1 MTPNIKVFFEGYT
14 YPSGLIDDCIGK
26 ENPGREF
33 LSSRKGV
40 NAVGYFYVPPPEKQG
55 SDRRPGTDVFLLPKV
70 FCVSESSKGS
80 PSDVHSE
87 ETTDVSSSSQ
97 ESEDD
102 DIDEKPE
109 ASSKGKAFGVH
120 IEELVHWE
128 GLDGEGNPLREDES
142 GKSKAKKQWGDLAD
156 FVEECPIW
164 IVRALDKY
172 AREKVKKDA
181 PTPELVIY
189 GDEQGRT
196 LPSLVNEILDLY
208 KKNRDYYIFVKVKSS
223 SGLNRPDW
231 PRTVRRSQAWLSEK
245 SGKRKPVY
253 LDLQSHI
260 KRIDYDEELMVLFLS
275 TVAYL
280 KRRGWT
286 RVELD
291 VPYNLLFE
299 GEYERL
305 LEGAGEDDNLGVR
318 RLRRMRNNYFNDRML
333 EIWRLMMAWFR
344 RVSAV
349 RNGNPDMLIATSFQV
364 VFEAMVDELFGGE
377 KELPPDLKKQK
388 DGKRIDHIFAHDALF
403 RSGSKIKDGKVEKV
417 WYIGDSKYYRLTGK
431 DPRVKD
437 FGEKS
442 YFKQFT
448 YAKNVIQEMVNKIN
462 SRKGDKEDCEVVPAN
477 YRDKE
482 TEGYAVTP
490 NFFVSAI
497 VKEGYTLKES
507 KFEPVTPSNQAK
519 MESCHFPDRLF
530 DRDTLLLQQY
540 NINFLYVL
548 ASYVGAPGVQP
559 VSVFR
564 DTAYDLIRQKTLE
577 MLRERYHFWCIP
589 AQKDNDALKWKLRGK
604 IFPCPDVVGGGQDRE
619 FWLLA
624 KKKNEKD
631 EKEPDDFAELRPVY
645 LKDICSVFSNEAWRN
660 AKIPQAFE

>member
-1 MTPNIKVFFEGYT
+1 MSPNINVYFEGYT
-14 YPSGLIDDCIGK
+14 YPPEKIDSCVGK

-33 LSSRKGV
+33 LSGRKGV
-40 NAVGYFYVPPPEKQG
+40 NAVGYFYDHENK
-55 SDRRPGTDVFLLPKV
+55 SDVFLLPKA
-70 FCVSESSKGS
+70 FCVSGLPTDGIPTKEKDVA
-80 PSDVHSE
+80 PSTSE
-87 ETTDVSSSSQ
+87 D
-97 ESEDD
+97 EDD
-102 DIDEKPE
+102 DVDESPE
-109 ASSKGKAFGVH
+109 DSGIGTAFGVA
-120 IEELVHWE
+120 IERLVDW
-128 GLDGEGNPLREDES
+128 NS
-142 GKSKAKKQWGDLAD
+142 GKSLVTKEWDNLVD

-172 AREKVKKDA
+172 AKEKVRKNA
-181 PTPELVIY
+181 PIPELVIH

-208 KKNRDYYIFVKVKSS
+208 KKNRDYYVFLKVKSR

-231 PRTVRRSQAWLSEK
+231 PRTMRRSQAWLAGKSEK

-253 LDLQSHI
+253 LDLQSHV

-286 RVELD
+286 TVTLD
-291 VPYNLLFE
+291 VPYNLLSE
-299 GEYERL
+299 SEYERL
-305 LEGAGEDDNLGVR
+305 LEGAGDDDNLGVR

-344 RVSAV
+344 RVSRV
-349 RNGNPDMLIATSFQV
+349 RNGEPDMLIATSFQV

-377 KELPPDLKKQK
+377 KLPPNLKKQK

-403 RSGSKIKDGKVEKV
+403 QPAKKV

-448 YAKNVIQEMVNKIN
+448 YAKNVIQEMVNRIN
-462 SRKGDKEDCEVVPAN
+462 DPKRKGEGEEDCGVDPAN
-477 YRDKE
+477 YRDEE

-490 NFFVSAI
+490 NFFVSGI
-497 VKEGYTLKES
+497 VKEGYTLEEH
-507 KFEPVTPSNQAK
+507 KFELVKLKPEDQRK

-548 ASYVGAPGVQP
+548 ASYVGAPGVK
-559 VSVFR
+559 SVEDFR
-564 DTAYDLIRQKTLE
+564 HEAYDLIKKKTLE
-577 MLRERYHFWCIP
+577 MLRERYHFWCIS
-589 AQKDNDALKWKLRGK
+589 AQPKNYALKWALRGT
-604 IFPCPDVVGGGQDRE
+604 IFAFRPE
-619 FWLLA
+619 LWLLA
-624 KKKNEKD
+624 RKKKIGDTK
-631 EKEPDDFAELRPVY
+631 KKWPDCVADLIRCDSP
-645 LKDICSVFSNEAWRN
+645 I
-660 AKIPQAFE
+660 I

>member
-1 MTPNIKVFFEGYT
+1 MSPNIKVFFEGYT
-14 YPSGLIDDCIGK
+14 YPSGLINACVGEK
-26 ENPGREF
+26 NPGRFF
-33 LSSRKGV
+33 LLGRKGV
-40 NAVGYFYVPPPEKQG
+40 NAVGYFYDSEKK
-55 SDRRPGTDVFLLPKV
+55 TDVFLLPKA
-70 FCVSESSKGS
+70 FCVSNPKDGTSTKVKDVAPLTFGDEEDVDES
-80 PSDVHSE
+80 P
-87 ETTDVSSSSQ
+87 
-97 ESEDD
+97 DD
-102 DIDEKPE
+102 SGI
-109 ASSKGKAFGVH
+109 GTAFGVS
-120 IEELVHWE
+120 IDDLVSW
-128 GLDGEGNPLREDES
+128 ES
-142 GKSKAKKQWGDLAD
+142 GESLVKGEWKNLAD

-172 AREKVKKDA
+172 AKEKVKKDA
-181 PTPELVIY
+181 PTPELVIH
-189 GDEQGRT
+189 GDEQGRS
-196 LPSLVNEILDLY
+196 LPSLVNEIVDLY
-208 KKNRDYYIFVKVKSS
+208 KKNRNYYIFVKVKSR

-231 PRTVRRSQAWLSEK
+231 PRTVRQSQAWLAGKIE
-245 SGKRKPVY
+245 KRKPVY
-253 LDLQSHI
+253 LDLQSHV

-280 KRRGWT
+280 KRKGWT

-291 VPYNLLFE
+291 VPYNLLSD

-344 RVSAV
+344 RVSRV
-349 RNGNPDMLIATSFQV
+349 RNGDPDMLIATSFHA

-377 KELPPDLKKQK
+377 AKLPKNLKEQK
-388 DGKRIDHIFAHDALF
+388 DGKRIDHIFAHYALF
-403 RSGSKIKDGKVEKV
+403 QLGKKV
-417 WYIGDSKYYRLTGK
+417 WYIGDSKYYRLTQ
-431 DPRVKD
+431 DNTAS

-462 SRKGDKEDCEVVPAN
+462 IPEEGEKDDCGVVPAS
-477 YRDKE
+477 YRDKD
-482 TEGYAVTP
+482 TEGYTITP
-490 NFFVSAI
+490 NFFVSGI
-497 VKEGYTLKES
+497 VKEEYTLKES

-519 MESCHFPDRLF
+519 MKSCHFPDRLF

-577 MLRERYHFWCIP
+577 MLREGYHFWCIP
-589 AQKDNDALKWKLRGK
+589 APKNNDALKWKWKLRGK
-604 IFPCPDVVGGGQDRE
+604 IFSCSDVVGDGQGRK

-624 KKKNEKD
+624 KKKDEKD
-631 EKEPDDFAELRPVY
+631 EMEPDDFAELRPVY
-645 LKDICSVFSNEAWRN
+645 LTDICSVFSNEAWRN
-660 AKIPQAFE
+660 ALIPQAFE